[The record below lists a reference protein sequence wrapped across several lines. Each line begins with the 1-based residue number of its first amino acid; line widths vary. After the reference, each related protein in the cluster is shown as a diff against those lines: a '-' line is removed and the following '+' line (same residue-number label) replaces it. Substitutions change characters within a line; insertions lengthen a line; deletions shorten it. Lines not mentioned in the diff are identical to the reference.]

1 MPETKEILPIT
12 IYLNQKIVF
21 DLLAVIDDGFSQVTK
36 LNISNQ
42 EGKKNGVD
50 GSAEIGISN
59 AFGLFGVKSKINA
72 RKEKTQTESSSKSEE
87 KVHTPTSLFVK
98 LLSYLEEINLV
109 KDINNKSNLINLKS
123 GEFVRFSS
131 TLEQNPLVSL
141 LESLEQI
148 GVMAIRLESE
158 SKKKSKAQKEDQ
170 NILKQIKGM
179 RKSLTQHDM
188 IDLISTIKTSH
199 ETIKAVLPVYIDF
212 FFNRSMNEIIDG
224 NYTVVGKV
232 VKVVLDQ
239 TDSINLFRN
248 TGFKLFKQNAL
259 EEMFTSFNDQ
269 VDEQLELPEIITR
282 INEPALLVIPIAIY
296 S

>member
-1 MPETKEILPIT
+1 MSETKEILPIT

-72 RKEKTQTESSSKSEE
+72 RKEKTQTESTSKSEE

-98 LLSYLEEINLV
+98 LLSYLEEKNLV
-109 KDINNKSNLINLKS
+109 KDINDKNDLINLKP
-123 GEFVRFSS
+123 GEFVRFNS

-141 LESLEQI
+141 LESLEQMA
-148 GVMAIRLESE
+148 VMAIRLEN
-158 SKKKSKAQKEDQ
+158 KKKNKAQSEDQ
-170 NILKQIKGM
+170 NILKLIKGV
-179 RKSLTQHDM
+179 RESLTQHDM
-188 IDLISTIKTSH
+188 IDLISTIKNSH
-199 ETIKAVLPVYIDF
+199 ETIKAVLPVYINF

-232 VKVVLDQ
+232 AKVVLDQ
-239 TDSINLFRN
+239 NDNINLFRN
-248 TGFKLFKQNAL
+248 TGFKLLKQHTL
-259 EEMFTSFNDQ
+259 EKMFTSFNDQ
-269 VDEQLELPEIITR
+269 ADEQLELPEIITR